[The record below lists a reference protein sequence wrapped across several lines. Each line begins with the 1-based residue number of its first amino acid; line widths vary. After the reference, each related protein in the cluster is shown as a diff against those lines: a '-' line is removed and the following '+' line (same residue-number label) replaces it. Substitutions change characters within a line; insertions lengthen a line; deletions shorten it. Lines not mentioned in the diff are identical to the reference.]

1 MEAVHNGLMAGKTVL
16 ITGATSGIG
25 KVAATELAG
34 MGAQVIVHGR
44 NAEKAA
50 AVQQEII
57 RTTGNDQVTILLAD
71 LSVKAGVRKL
81 ADTFANRYDK
91 LDVLV
96 NNAGGVMNKQR
107 EVTVDG
113 WEKTIS
119 LNVLAPFMLSAL
131 LYPKLQAAGEGRIIN
146 VSSAAHRMA
155 KARLDD
161 FMYEKDYNPLRAYG
175 DAKLYVILLGQ
186 EFTRRTRQF
195 PQHNVAMNALHP
207 GVVAT
212 NFAGESNSFYN
223 FFFRFFRLF
232 LISPEKGADTMIY
245 LASQPEGVQHSGG
258 YYIKRKLAKI
268 HFSGDIEAIAGRVWE
283 LCERYTGIPFL
294 PAGPPEAGL

>member
-1 MEAVHNGLMAGKTVL
+1 METVHNSLMAGKTVL

-25 KVAATELAG
+25 KVAATELAR
-34 MGAQVIVHGR
+34 MGAHVVVHGR

-57 RTTGNDQVTILLAD
+57 RATGNDQVTLLLGD
-71 LSVKAGVRKL
+71 LSEKAGVLEL
-81 ADTFANRYDK
+81 AATFSNRYNK

-107 EVTVDG
+107 EVTADG
-113 WEKTIS
+113 WEKTIA

-131 LYPKLQAAGEGRIIN
+131 LYPKLLAAGEGRIIN

-155 KARLDD
+155 KAGVDD
-161 FMYEKDYNPLRAYG
+161 FMYEKKYNPMRAYG

-186 EFTRRTRQF
+186 EFTRRARQF
-195 PQHNVAMNALHP
+195 PQNNVVMNALHP

-223 FFFRFFRLF
+223 FFFKFFRLF

-245 LASQPEGVQHSGG
+245 LASQPEGRQRSGG
-258 YYIKRKLAKI
+258 YYVKRKPAKV
-268 HFSGDIEAIAGRVWE
+268 HFSGDIDAMAGRVWE
-283 LCERYTGIPFL
+283 LCERYTGTPFFV
-294 PAGPPEAGL
+294 AEDSRFT

>member
-1 MEAVHNGLMAGKTVL
+1 METAHNGLMTGKTVL

-57 RTTGNDQVTILLAD
+57 RSTGNSQVSVLLGD
-71 LSVKAGVRKL
+71 LSEKACVLGL
-81 ADTFANRYDK
+81 AEAVSNKYKK

-107 EVTVDG
+107 EETTDG
-113 WEKTIS
+113 WEKTIA

-161 FMYEKDYNPLRAYG
+161 FMYEKDYKPLRAYG

-186 EFTRRTRQF
+186 EFMRRTRRF
-195 PQHNVAMNALHP
+195 SQHNVAMNALHP

-212 NFAGESNSFYN
+212 NFAGESNSIYN
-223 FFFRFFRLF
+223 FFFKFFRLF

-245 LASQPEGVQHSGG
+245 LASQPEGAQHGGG
-258 YYIKRKLAKI
+258 YYIKRKPAKI
-268 HFSGDIEAIAGRVWE
+268 HFSGDVEAMAIRVWE

-294 PAGPPEAGL
+294 PVGPPDAGL